1 MASRQLL
8 VAALF
13 LLAIAAVQADIGP
26 SGDRD
31 CASTRLHRVRNRQ
44 DPMRGSNLGSWL
56 IQEDWMVGWLWQ
68 NHGCDPNTYPGA
80 YLLEQCLG
88 SNAYNVISKHWASFI
103 TEDDFAQMAKLNL
116 NAVRFPVGWWQIYDP
131 QGGASKAKLNQ
142 YVTPTNYIVGG
153 LEYIDKAFE
162 WGEKYGIAILL
173 GALHFPCL
181 YYFLFLVICSRPF
194 YDMGVDP
201 DMHAA
206 PGSQSGNQDSA
217 PPDNTGNIY
226 WDKYPAN
233 PAQTADS
240 IELYAQRYANR
251 SALLGFC
258 LLNEPG
264 HNGNINVDT
273 IKSYYTVKSLSALDR
288 TGALSYLFHFSLPPP
303 LLIGQEAYR
312 RVRKYSSGAWVVLN
326 PLISPF
332 QSGTESEWTGFMN
345 PDQGYHN
352 VFMSLHYYHCFGGMP
367 SGDQAVINYA
377 RYQRAA
383 QIAQYN
389 RVNPKPMLCDEWSA
403 CGVSEGRLGDMIQ
416 AQLAAFE
423 GAAGGWS
430 FWAWPQT
437 WGGDAWS
444 LKTAF
449 QKGWITPNQTGI
461 PSC

>member
-1 MASRQLL
+1 
-8 VAALF
+8 
-13 LLAIAAVQADIGP
+13 
-26 SGDRD
+26 
-31 CASTRLHRVRNRQ
+31 
-44 DPMRGSNLGSWL
+44 MRGSNLGSWL

-68 NHGCDPNTYPGA
+68 NNGCDPNTYPGA

-88 SNAYNVISKHWASFI
+88 SNAHNVISKHWASFI
-103 TEDDFAQMAKLNL
+103 TEDDFAQMARLNL
-116 NAVRFPVGWWQIYDP
+116 NAVRFPIGWWQIYDP
-131 QGGASKAKLNQ
+131 EGGASKAKLKQ

-173 GALHFPCL
+173 D
-181 YYFLFLVICSRPF
+181 I
-194 YDMGVDP
+194 
-201 DMHAA
+201 HAA

-226 WDKYPAN
+226 WDKFAAN

-273 IKSYYTVKSLSALDR
+273 IKSYYA
-288 TGALSYLFHFSLPPP
+288 
-303 LLIGQEAYR
+303 EAYR
-312 RVRKYSSGAWVVLN
+312 RVRKYSSEAWVVLN

-332 QSGTESEWTGFMN
+332 QSGTEPEWTGFMN
-345 PDQGYHN
+345 PDQGYRN

-430 FWAWPQT
+430 YWAWSQT